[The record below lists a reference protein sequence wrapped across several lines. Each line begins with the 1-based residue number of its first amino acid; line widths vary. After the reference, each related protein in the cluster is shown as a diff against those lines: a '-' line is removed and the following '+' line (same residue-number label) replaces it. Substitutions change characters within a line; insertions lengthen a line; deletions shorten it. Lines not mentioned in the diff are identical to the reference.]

1 MRICDE
7 RRAARGSQVKVTF
20 VFRTSETLEHEHIQE
35 AALFWL
41 ACTQRSLLRS
51 SESRMRSYIANR
63 ARAANET
70 ERLYTTIQQGQEVTE
85 VTWPGQCWRARA
97 PQTGA
102 HLLEYCA
109 TRDVRTA
116 PPPLLLLA
124 TTPAG
129 CPPPHYTHER
139 TSLIYLPRAPAA
151 GAACEDPAAPPRG
164 D

>member
-1 MRICDE
+1 MRIYDE

-41 ACTQRSLLRS
+41 ACTQRSLLTRS
-51 SESRMRSYIANR
+51 SESRMQHSYIANR

-116 PPPLLLLA
+116 PPPLLLA
-124 TTPAG
+124 TAPG
-129 CPPPHYTHER
+129 CPPPHYIYTHER
-139 TSLIYLPRAPAA
+139 TSLIPPA
-151 GAACEDPAAPPRG
+151 RSRSRSSV
-164 D
+164 